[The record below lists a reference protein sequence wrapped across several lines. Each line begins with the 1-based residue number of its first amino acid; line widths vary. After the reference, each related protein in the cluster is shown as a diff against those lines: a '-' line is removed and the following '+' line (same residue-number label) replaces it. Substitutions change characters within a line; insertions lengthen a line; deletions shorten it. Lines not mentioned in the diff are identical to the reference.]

1 MFLIFF
7 VYFLCRYRRYAQ
19 FLCFFLQLATIHTRL
34 FAKLTEGSEIWW
46 RHRQGLR
53 HHGSWWVSWVTCL
66 TCTGWYCYNTDTDIF
81 KNRRKSH
88 PQRLKLVIHNFQNVS
103 PTDTHNCC
111 SCRFAP
117 PPPPVASWTCAGK
130 KGIVATNFAQSLF
143 WPLTCHPLT
152 CIIYRQQIFTRSHPP
167 LSVILVTH
175 NS

>member
-19 FLCFFLQLATIHTRL
+19 FLCFFLHLATIHTRL

-117 PPPPVASWTCAGK
+117 PPPPRSRVVHGKEKPHPHFKNRWRATAYGRMACKWT
-130 KGIVATNFAQSLF
+130 VWLELF
-143 WPLTCHPLT
+143 LGLHHCLLGYHEFHELD
-152 CIIYRQQIFTRSHPP
+152 
-167 LSVILVTH
+167 
-175 NS
+175 